1 MPTIL
6 SRFFPALLAAAV
18 PFSVSHSFAAAYSGD
33 KIAGPGGELI
43 VHPINH
49 ATFAVQ
55 WSGKTI
61 YVDPVGGA
69 GRFKGL
75 PAPDLVLITHTHPD
89 HLDRGTLEA
98 VVKPQT
104 TLVTPSAVAEQL
116 PAELRKKTIVLNNGQ
131 TGEIEGIKIN
141 AIPAYNTTPE
151 RQKYHPK
158 GRDNGYILDL
168 GGTRVYI
175 SGDTEETPEMDAL
188 KDINVAFLCMNLP
201 YTMDVEQAA
210 KAVRD
215 FRPKIVYPYHYRGAD
230 LEEFQKLVGSDSGVE
245 VRTRDWYASR

>member
-1 MPTIL
+1 MPINL
-6 SRFFPALLAAAV
+6 STFPRAFLAAV
-18 PFSVSHSFAAAYSGD
+18 PILVSPSFAAELSGD

-49 ATFAVQ
+49 ATVAMQ
-55 WSGKTI
+55 WKGKTM
-61 YVDPVGGA
+61 YVDPVGGP

-75 PAPDLVLITHTHPD
+75 PTPDLVLITDIHPD
-89 HLDRGTLEA
+89 HLDKGTLEA
-98 VVKPQT
+98 AVKPQT
-104 TLVTPSAVAEQL
+104 TLVAPSAVAEQL

-131 TGEIEGIKIN
+131 TGEVEGIKVT
-141 AIPAYNTTPE
+141 AVAAYNTTPE

-158 GRDNGYILDL
+158 GRGNGYVLDL

-188 KDINVAFLCMNLP
+188 KNIDVAFLCMNLP

-215 FRPKIVYPYHYRGAD
+215 FRPKIIYPYHYRGSD
-230 LEEFQKLVGSDSGVE
+230 LEKFNKLVGSDSGVE
-245 VRTRDWYASR
+245 VRIRDWYASR